1 MKKQFIHQIQFQ
13 TPASISTVYNFAK
26 KVERRSEWISIIKKV
41 ELVDSPIKI
50 GSKFKEFTNKG
61 TMILEFTALEPN
73 NKVAYKTIESKG
85 LFADINWDIKEKNE
99 GSFVQISFSF
109 KAKGFLK
116 IILPLIFNKIKKGI
130 NEDIKVLES
139 LLLKTSIN

>member
-26 KVERRSEWISIIKKV
+26 KVERRSEWISIINKV

-61 TMILEFTALEPN
+61 TIILEFTALEPN

-85 LFADINWDIKEKNE
+85 LFADINWEIKEKNE
-99 GSFVQISFSF
+99 GSFVQILFSF

-116 IILPLIFNKIKKGI
+116 IVLPLIFNKIKKGI

-139 LLLKTSIN
+139 LLLKN